1 MIYIDILILAMIA
14 IFILNRLRGV
24 LGKKTGHETDMVN
37 NLKAK
42 RKEVFSETQ
51 PDKEVKVKNRKKD
64 SVIVYNTNPKIND
77 QLNIIKKMESSFNLE
92 EFLSGAKNAFE
103 YIINTYVKNDEKEL
117 EKFLSKNILNIYK
130 NEIALRKKRN
140 HKIQI
145 EIIEIKEPVIRNVK
159 VSSNNTATISLEYTS
174 QQIQVT
180 RDIDNNLVEGDPN
193 QILDIKEIWVFSRKL
208 GGKSPIWT
216 LEEISDV

>member
-1 MIYIDILILAMIA
+1 
-14 IFILNRLRGV
+14 
-24 LGKKTGHETDMVN
+24 
-37 NLKAK
+37 
-42 RKEVFSETQ
+42 
-51 PDKEVKVKNRKKD
+51 
-64 SVIVYNTNPKIND
+64 
-77 QLNIIKKMESSFNLE
+77 MESSFNLE

-130 NEIALRKKRN
+130 NEIALRKKKN

-145 EIIEIKEPVIRNVK
+145 EIIEIKEPVIKNVK

-193 QILDIKEIWVFSRKL
+193 QILDIKEVWVFQEN
-208 GGKSPIWT
+208 
-216 LEEISDV
+216 LEVSHLYGH

>member
-1 MIYIDILILAMIA
+1 MAVMCGLDKSSYLCTKFLPGSKSSCKNKDKFCMYA
-14 IFILNRLRGV
+14 RL
-24 LGKKTGHETDMVN
+24 KD
-37 NLKAK
+37 
-42 RKEVFSETQ
+42 
-51 PDKEVKVKNRKKD
+51 VKNKKKD

-117 EKFLSKNILNIYK
+117 EKFLSKNILNI
-130 NEIALRKKRN
+130 
-140 HKIQI
+140 
-145 EIIEIKEPVIRNVK
+145 
-159 VSSNNTATISLEYTS
+159 
-174 QQIQVT
+174 
-180 RDIDNNLVEGDPN
+180 DNNLVEGDPN
-193 QILDIKEIWVFSRKL
+193 QILDIKEVWVFSRKL